1 MLRKIITID
10 QEKCNGC
17 GLCAQACHEQA
28 IGMVDG
34 KAALLRDDYCDGL
47 GDCLP
52 VCPAN
57 AITFEVREAAA
68 YDEAAVLANKASQE
82 AELPCGCPSTQARLL
97 HQQEP
102 APAQQAA
109 TPQNSELQ
117 QWPVQIK
124 LVNPHAPYL
133 QNSRL
138 LVAADCTAFAYG
150 DFHRKFI
157 KNHITLIGCPKLDSV
172 DYSEKLT
179 ELFRRN
185 DIRSVLVVRM
195 QVPCCGGL
203 THAVETAL
211 AASGRDIPLRVVI
224 LTPSGEEV
232 A

>member
-1 MLRKIITID
+1 MIRRIIEID
-10 QEKCNGC
+10 EERCTGC
-17 GLCAQACHEQA
+17 GLCAKACHEGA
-28 IGMVDG
+28 IAMVNG
-34 KAALLRDDYCDGL
+34 KAKLAREHFCDGL

-52 VCPAN
+52 ACPAD
-57 AITFEVREAAA
+57 AIRFVEREAPA
-68 YDEAAVLANKASQE
+68 YDEAAVQAAKAAQY
-82 AELPCGCPSTQARLL
+82 PVGGCPGAQAMRFT
-97 HQQEP
+97 P
-102 APAQQAA
+102 SAAPAQDGAA
-109 TPQNSELQ
+109 SALQN
-117 QWPVQIK
+117 WPVQIR
-124 LVNPHAPYL
+124 LLSTSAPYL
-133 QNSRL
+133 QGAD
-138 LVAADCTAFAYG
+138 LVIAADCTAFSCAQ
-150 DFHRKFI
+150 FHSRYLAGRI
-157 KNHITLIGCPKLDSV
+157 AMIGCPKLDAV